1 MPIVFLALNGEKLL
15 RSLVDGL
22 TLLSIFTPMKS
33 NSLFS
38 LLMVFALPAI
48 ARSAELTG
56 KVSSANGRPFLTN
69 AIVYVVSGIAPG
81 AVLGK
86 REPSKLLIRGGQ
98 LDPQVLVVLT
108 GETFTV
114 KTEDKNPY
122 NVQLRFRESM
132 ELNVALG
139 AIGKASEFPTAKTF
153 KAGRP
158 ELFALVTDD
167 LGSFHG
173 YLCVLEHPFY
183 GLTLKGVLLRSAPG

>member
-38 LLMVFALPAI
+38 LLIVFALPI

-69 AIVYVVSGIAPG
+69 AIVYVISGIAPG
-81 AVLGK
+81 TVLGK

-98 LDPQVLVVLT
+98 LDPQVLVVLMT
-108 GETFTV
+108 GW
-114 KTEDKNPY
+114 KQRK
-122 NVQLRFRESM
+122 L
-132 ELNVALG
+132 
-139 AIGKASEFPTAKTF
+139 
-153 KAGRP
+153 
-158 ELFALVTDD
+158 
-167 LGSFHG
+167 
-173 YLCVLEHPFY
+173 
-183 GLTLKGVLLRSAPG
+183 